1 MKIWSQES
9 RSLYNVQ
16 AIGILFISDAVTD
29 VKLNNVAS
37 TFGLKNSQMHLWKG
51 ENESLESIKQIAFW
65 RDK

>member
-1 MKIWSQES
+1 MKIWWQES

-29 VKLNNVAS
+29 VKLNDVAS

-51 ENESLESIKQIAFW
+51 ENE
-65 RDK
+65 